1 MMTERY
7 DADPAME
14 RAGAEE
20 DALDAYEQKVWDELC
35 EQYESQHGE
44 EVPSRLMDDHRDELW
59 DWMNDD
65 VHPRDAAKM
74 ILEGEQ
80 DDPNTL

>member
-1 MMTERY
+1 MTGRD
-7 DADPAME
+7 DAAPAME

-80 DDPNTL
+80 DDTDTL

>member
-1 MMTERY
+1 MNY

-20 DALDAYEQKVWDELC
+20 DALDAYEQKVWDHIVEL
-35 EQYESQHGE
+35 YVTQHGE
-44 EVPSRLMDDHRDELW
+44 EVPYDIMDDHRDELF

-74 ILEGEQ
+74 ILEGEK
-80 DDPNTL
+80 DATETL